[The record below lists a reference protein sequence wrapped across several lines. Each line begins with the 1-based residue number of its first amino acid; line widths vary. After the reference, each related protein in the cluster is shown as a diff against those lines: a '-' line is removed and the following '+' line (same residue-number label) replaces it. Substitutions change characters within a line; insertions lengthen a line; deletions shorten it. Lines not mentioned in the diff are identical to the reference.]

1 MIQFT
6 RPLLLLLLLPMGF
19 YTWWLTRRSL
29 ADLSQFRHKLAF
41 GLRIAIIILLV
52 FALAGARIVRN
63 SANQCVVFVLDVSDS
78 ITKAK
83 QDAGLEYINN
93 AIKTMKPDQQV
104 GLVVFGSD
112 ASVELSPS
120 TSGRIEKV
128 YSVPSTSNTDIS
140 QALGLALATFPE
152 QCAKKIVLLSDGN
165 ETIGK
170 SIEQA
175 MLAGSNDVSIDT
187 VPLTSELPREALLEK
202 MAIPSGV
209 KIGEP
214 FDIKIVAAAKQPSVA
229 NIRLIRNGAPVDLKA
244 VELPAGKSVLTFK
257 QSIPKPGGYEY
268 QAILECANDTRAEN
282 NRALGYTK
290 VTGKPRVL
298 YIEGKQ
304 GQAKYLTNALTSS
317 DITIDTRDRSG
328 IPVSIPE
335 MQKYDMVVLSD
346 VPAWNM
352 AAEQM
357 EMFKSGVK
365 DLGIGLTMIGGDE
378 SLGAGGYYGS
388 PIEQALPV
396 DMSVRKSKVL
406 PTLTV
411 VIVMDKSG
419 SMGMP
424 EGGKTKIELAND
436 AAASVVE
443 LLQPIDYVS
452 VIVCHSSPSA
462 AVDLQM
468 ATNKGPIYDQISTI
482 RAEGGGI
489 AVFPSMQMAYDT
501 ISQSNT
507 RQKHIIL
514 LADGS
519 DCDDQ
524 EGVIPLAKKMANEK
538 ITVTT
543 VAIGDGP
550 HVPFLK
556 ATAATGKGYY
566 YLAKRATDLKAIFTK
581 DVMEVSKSLIVE
593 EPFVPRMDTTSPELS
608 GINQSGCPPLLG
620 YVMTSAK
627 PTARVLMTS
636 HKNDPILATWQYGLG
651 KSAAFMSDCKARWSA
666 RWLGWP
672 GYNKFWAQVVRST
685 MRKSGPRDFQT
696 AVDIDSGVGRVTID
710 AVDTKGGF
718 LNYLKFAGS
727 VIGPDMKAKPI
738 VVEQTG
744 PGRYESSFDAR
755 SVGTYVVSVAQKG
768 GSDIS
773 PDVNVIGIPYP
784 PEYKDMSPN
793 EPLLQRI
800 SQETSG
806 KFNPDSSRVFGG
818 NFRKSKTF
826 TDIWRLLLIISMLL
840 LPIDVAVRRVAFSV
854 EMLEEVC
861 GAALSRIK
869 SLKDVSRRS
878 AKPARSEAMSS
889 LLKAKKS
896 VAKPLIPDEQLKPQI
911 PVEPVQNA
919 QKPDKQ
925 PEKKPEPVVQAG
937 ETTSRLLAA
946 KRRARGD
953 SETDDKS

>member
-6 RPLLLLLLLPMGF
+6 RPLLLLLLFPIGF
-19 YTWWLTRRSL
+19 YTWRLTRRSL
-29 ADLSQFRHKLAF
+29 ADLSQFRHRLAF
-41 GLRIAIIILLV
+41 GLRLAIIILLV

-83 QDAGLEYINN
+83 QDAGLAYINH

-120 TSGRIEKV
+120 SSGRLEKI

-175 MLAGSNDVSIDT
+175 MLAGSNDVSVDT
-187 VPLTSELPREALLEK
+187 VPLTSELPREAMLEK

-229 NIRLIRNGAPVDLKA
+229 NIRLIRNGAPVDIKT

-304 GQAKYLTNALTSS
+304 GQAKYLANALTSS
-317 DITIDTRDRSG
+317 DITFDTRDRSG
-328 IPVSIPE
+328 IPISIPE

-352 AAEQM
+352 ATEQM

-411 VIVMDKSG
+411 VVVMDKSG

-443 LLQPIDYVS
+443 LLQPIDYVG
-452 VIVCHSSPSA
+452 VIVCHTSPSA
-462 AVDLQM
+462 AVDLQT

-482 RAEGGGI
+482 RADGGGI
-489 AVFPSMQMAYDT
+489 CVFPSMQMAYDM
-501 ISQSNT
+501 ISKSNT
-507 RQKHIIL
+507 RQKHVIL

-524 EGVIPLAKKMANEK
+524 EGVIPLAKKMANDK

-608 GINQSGCPPLLG
+608 GIDQSSCPPLLG

-636 HKNDPILATWQYGLG
+636 HKNDPILAMWQYGLG

-672 GYNKFWAQVVRST
+672 DYNKFWAQVVRST
-685 MRKSGPRDFQT
+685 MRKSGPKDFQT
-696 AVDIDSGVGRVTID
+696 AVDIESGVGRVIID
-710 AVDTKGGF
+710 AVDTKGNF
-718 LNYLKFAGS
+718 LNYLKFVGS

-738 VVEQTG
+738 VIEQTG
-744 PGRYESSFDAR
+744 PGRYESGFDAR
-755 SVGTYVVSVAQKG
+755 DVGTYVVSVAQEDG
-768 GSDIS
+768 NDIS
-773 PDVNVIGIPYP
+773 PDVNFISIPYP

-793 EPLLQRI
+793 EPLLRRI

-806 KFNPDSSRVFGG
+806 KFNPDAQRIFGG
-818 NFRKSKTF
+818 NFRKSRSF
-826 TDIWRLLLIISMLL
+826 TDIWRLLMIISMLL

-854 EMLEEVC
+854 EMLEDMYN
-861 GAALSRIK
+861 AAINKIK
-869 SLKDVSRRS
+869 SLLNARGRS
-878 AKPARSEAMSS
+878 AKPARTEVMSS
-889 LLKAKKS
+889 LLNAKRS
-896 VAKPLIPDEQLKPQI
+896 TSKPSIPQEQLKLKI
-911 PVEPVQNA
+911 DVEPVQNR
-919 QKPDKQ
+919 PTLEKQ
-925 PEKKPEPVVQAG
+925 VEKKQEPAAQAADS
-937 ETTSRLLAA
+937 TSRLLAA
-946 KRRARGD
+946 KRRAK
-953 SETDDKS
+953 SETNREEKT